1 MSTMVKPIMSRMAL
15 NVPTNISS
23 RLTITILV
31 FDKLME
37 TSLTHSDKIAE
48 PYLQEVRLLNQLAGL
63 WGFDNY
69 MSYAPKER
77 YGIDVVA
84 LTDTMVESFSKS
96 WHPPSL
102 AGLSGIRT

>member
-1 MSTMVKPIMSRMAL
+1 MAL

-23 RLTITILV
+23 RLTITIPV

-96 WHPPSL
+96 WHPLAWLASL
-102 AGLSGIRT
+102 VSEPDSQKFLGEG